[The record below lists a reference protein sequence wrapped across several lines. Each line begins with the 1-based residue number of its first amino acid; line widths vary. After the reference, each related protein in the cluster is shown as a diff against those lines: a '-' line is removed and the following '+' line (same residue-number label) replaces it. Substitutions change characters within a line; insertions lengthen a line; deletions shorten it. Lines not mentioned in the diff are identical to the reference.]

1 MLVLVILALVFLF
14 GGGMLIAS
22 KLSAGGRR

>member
-1 MLVLVILALVFLF
+1 MLVLVVMALVFLF

-22 KLSAGGRR
+22 KLSTGSRR